1 MVFRERAL
9 ESFLLDKRVGNH
21 CTRLLENCWLYYF
34 YYMFSPKDLNKYIK
48 SCWNYII
55 IEQKKRPVE
64 ILLLIK
70 IQYLL
75 NIHGTY
81 IYIYISIH
89 IFANP
94 TAIQYVGRHLLP
106 IYGEK
111 LAFLCINIV
120 WLFFCIDLDYLAF
133 LNNNIIFREKN
144 VLELVDYSLR
154 IWSSARAFR

>member
-1 MVFRERAL
+1 M
-9 ESFLLDKRVGNH
+9 
-21 CTRLLENCWLYYF
+21 
-34 YYMFSPKDLNKYIK
+34 
-48 SCWNYII
+48 
-55 IEQKKRPVE
+55 
-64 ILLLIK
+64 
-70 IQYLL
+70 
-75 NIHGTY
+75 
-81 IYIYISIH
+81 
-89 IFANP
+89 FANP